1 MSERVWGYDGYV
13 PAEEGRREALCTLG
27 NGVFATRGAAPE
39 SPADGVHYPGTYA
52 SGVFNRLTSEVGD
65 GLEAHESMVNLPNW
79 LPLTHK
85 PEDGE
90 WFTLDT
96 VDIHAFRQTLD
107 LEAGV
112 LHRHI
117 RFAAADGRITRVD
130 ERRLVSMAQPRL
142 AALEQTI
149 EPEDWSGSVTVR
161 STIDGT
167 VVNGGT
173 AEDERLANRHMRV
186 TDTGAD
192 VGGGRRGMVA
202 WLNAETVQSHRRIG
216 MASRTTAHVDGA
228 PSGASEPPTENPR
241 TVEAP
246 GIIGVEIDARVAP
259 GQPVRVE
266 KLVGLSTS
274 EDLAISEPGEAA
286 LAELDDVDGFD
297 DLLGQHR
304 LAWSHL
310 WKRCHLSSRT
320 VEARHGAEIT
330 PLSNE
335 GRHTPGAV
343 LDLHLFHLLQTLSP
357 NIADRDV
364 GVPARGL
371 HGEAYRGHIF
381 WDELFIFPYLN
392 LRFPQLTKE
401 LLLYRWR
408 RLPAARRQAAELRCR
423 GARFP
428 WQSGSDGTE
437 QTPTQLYNPRSNRW
451 MPDHSQQ
458 QHHVGLAVAWNV
470 WQYWQVTGDI
480 RFLTE
485 HGAELLV
492 EIARF
497 FADYASFDP
506 SDHRWHLRGL
516 MGPDEYH
523 DGYPGRPGS
532 GIDDNAYTSVL
543 VAWLFS
549 RALDMRTV
557 LSGYH
562 CQELW
567 ERLDL
572 QEDEL
577 QRWDELRHRLAVPFL
592 PDGIVAQFAGWGDLA
607 ELDWDAYRDRYGNIG
622 RLDLILESE
631 GDNTNNY
638 KLTKQADALM
648 LLYLFSTEELVEL
661 FGLLGYDFDPKS
673 IPGMIDYY
681 LARTADGST
690 LSHVA
695 HSWVLARADRARSWP
710 LLLDA
715 LQSDVADIQEG
726 TTREGIHLGAM
737 AGTVDIVQRAY
748 SGLEVRGDTL
758 RLNPHL
764 PDELDHLQFDITY
777 REHWLYVYMDHD
789 RIRVASRPCVATP
802 VSVGLA
808 GSVVDLSP
816 GEETEV
822 ALEG

>member
-1 MSERVWGYDGYV
+1 MTERVWSYEGYV
-13 PAEEGRREALCTLG
+13 PSEEGRREALCALG

-39 SPADGVHYPGTYA
+39 SVADGVHYPGTYA
-52 SGVFNRLTSEVGD
+52 AGVFNRLTSEIGNRV
-65 GLEAHESMVNLPNW
+65 EAHESIVNLPNW
-79 LPLTHK
+79 LPLTHR
-85 PEDGE
+85 PEDGD
-90 WFTLDT
+90 WFSPDT
-96 VDIHAFRQTLD
+96 VDVLAYRQALD
-107 LEAGV
+107 LDAGV
-112 LHRHI
+112 LHRDI
-117 RFAAADGRITRVD
+117 RFAAADGRTTRLR
-130 ERRLVSMAQPRL
+130 ERRVVSMAQPRL

-161 STIDGT
+161 SAIDGT
-167 VVNGGT
+167 VVNAGT
-173 AEDERLANRHMRV
+173 AEDVRLSNRHLRV
-186 TDTGAD
+186 TDSGTEIS
-192 VGGGRRGMVA
+192 GGRRGMIA
-202 WLNAETVQSHRRIG
+202 WLNAETVQSHRRVAV
-216 MASRTTAHVDGA
+216 ASRTTASVDGA
-228 PSGASEPPTENPR
+228 ESGASGPATGNPR
-241 TVEAP
+241 PVEEP
-246 GIIGVEIDARVAP
+246 GIVGVEIEARVAP

-266 KLVGLSTS
+266 KVVGLSTT

-286 LAELDDVDGFD
+286 LAELEGVGGFD
-297 DLLGQHR
+297 ELLGPHR
-304 LAWSHL
+304 LAWAHL
-310 WKRCHLSSRT
+310 WNHCHLSLRT
-320 VEARHGAEIT
+320 VDARQDAEVA
-330 PLSNE
+330 PLVDD
-335 GRHTPGAV
+335 GKHAPDAV

-392 LRFPQLTKE
+392 LRFPQLTEE

-408 RLPAARRQAAELRCR
+408 RLPAARRQAAGFGCR

-437 QTPTQLYNPRSNRW
+437 QTPAQLYNSRSGRW

-470 WQYWQVTGDI
+470 WQYWQVTRDV
-480 RFLTE
+480 RFLAA
-485 HGAELLV
+485 HGAELVV

-497 FADYASFDP
+497 FADYARFDP

-532 GIDDNAYTSVL
+532 GIDDNAYTNLL
-543 VAWLFS
+543 VAWLLS

-557 LSGYH
+557 LAGHH
-562 CQELW
+562 CHELW

-572 QEDEL
+572 HDDEL
-577 QRWDELRHRLAVPFL
+577 ERWDELRHRLAVPFL
-592 PDGIVAQFAGWGDLA
+592 PNGVIAQFAGWDDLA

-622 RLDLILESE
+622 RLDLILEAE

-661 FGLLGYDFDPKS
+661 FGSLGYDFDPGI

-695 HSWVLARADRARSWP
+695 HSWVLTRADRPRSWP

-715 LQSDVADIQEG
+715 LQSDVADIQGG

-748 SGLEVRGDTL
+748 SGMEIRGETL

-764 PDELDHLQFDITY
+764 PGELEDLQFDVTY
-777 REHWLYVYMDHD
+777 RDHWLYIYIDHD
-789 RIRVASRPCVATP
+789 RVRVASRPCAADP
-802 VSVGLA
+802 VRLDLA
-808 GSVVDLSP
+808 GSLVHLNP
-816 GEETEV
+816 GEEREV